1 MKSPAFQF
9 YPKDFLSDANTI
21 MMNAEV
27 TGYYIRLISV
37 DWIEDGFRPEDMG
50 RLMRYEAI
58 DLEGK
63 MRPESTYNS
72 IIAQLSKCFIA
83 HPTKPSL
90 ITHPRLQFERTR
102 QAENRKIRVS
112 AGRKGAQRR
121 WKDNKTKYLDA
132 IAQPS
137 IENGSAMCLPMAKNS
152 LSSSIASSSTYIHTP
167 NGVCTPIV
175 PKTRISKTKE
185 PIEITYPPTWS
196 ESHIETFKRWME
208 YRTQIRKPLKA
219 MSYQAQLQKFS
230 DNPDQLTKLIIRAI
244 EKAWQGLNEEIPFEY
259 KPSFVDNEK
268 SRVEKNLE
276 FAKNYLKELEDEE
289 KNSH

>member
-9 YPKDFLSDANTI
+9 YPKDFLSDGKTMMMPNDVLGIYVRLLCFDWVDDGLPDNTDLWRRLVAFEEPTDDI
-21 MMNAEV
+21 GYGRTWEEV
-27 TGYYIRLISV
+27 V
-37 DWIEDGFRPEDMG
+37 FWVEHMFVKHPN
-50 RLMRYEAI
+50 
-58 DLEGK
+58 K
-63 MRPESTYNS
+63 
-72 IIAQLSKCFIA
+72 A
-83 HPTKPSL
+83 HHVTN
-90 ITHPRLQFERTR
+90 PRLQTEREG
-102 QAENRKIRVS
+102 QAERREKRAE
-112 AGRKGAQRR
+112 AGRESGRIRKSQTISQGSSTNNVPILFEQNGNKGGT
-121 WKDNKTKYLDA
+121 KT
-132 IAQPS
+132 
-137 IENGSAMCLPMAKNS
+137 N
-152 LSSSIASSSTYIHTP
+152 SSSSSASSSANIYTP
-167 NGVCTPIV
+167 NGVYTPIV

-185 PIEITYPPTWS
+185 PVEIIYPPTWS

-230 DNPDQLTKLIIRAI
+230 DNPDQLAKLITRAI

-259 KPSFVDNEK
+259 KANFVDNEK